1 MLEKLH
7 LIVKFEYL
15 WVCLRAELIS
25 VLLVYVEFI
34 AVIFVVII
42 IPILVIKEMISV
54 TIGVFQIGPFNQII
68 IVIVDLLH

>member
-7 LIVKFEYL
+7 LIVEFEYL
-15 WVCLRAELIS
+15 WVCLRAELVS
-25 VLLVYVEFI
+25 VLLVHVEFI
-34 AVIFVVII
+34 PVIFVVII